1 MTYCCLP
8 VSLKKSGV
16 VSSDVRKTFLPRD
29 VTLTGYFLFF
39 WPFSVNPR
47 DHFNHLPHSYV
58 QFELQQALMNMSAC
72 LHALNCCHMI
82 GWLGIFFNVQL
93 SVCVAFLCVNA
104 PILPKQEWSL
114 LVLFLF
120 FYLIC
125 TCWQWVKSFNGRILF
140 WSKPPRR
147 SPESCKMLSLFLHV
161 FIHCFR

>member
-1 MTYCCLP
+1 M
-8 VSLKKSGV
+8 G
-16 VSSDVRKTFLPRD
+16 VSSVHQRCSSASH
-29 VTLTGYFLFF
+29 VCNEF

-47 DHFNHLPHSYV
+47 DHLNHLPHSYA
-58 QFELQQALMNMSAC
+58 QFELQQALLTMSAC

-93 SVCVAFLCVNA
+93 SVCVAFLSVNT